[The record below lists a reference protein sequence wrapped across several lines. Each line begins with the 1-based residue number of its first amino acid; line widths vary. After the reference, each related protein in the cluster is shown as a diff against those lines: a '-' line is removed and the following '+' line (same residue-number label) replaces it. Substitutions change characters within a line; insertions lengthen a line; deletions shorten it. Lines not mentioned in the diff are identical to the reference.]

1 MFYKDYDEY
10 LRSSAWKAKALE
22 RARIDNY
29 RCQMCGAEG
38 TELNRLQVHHFT
50 YRNLYHEDVG
60 KDLVTVCDVCH
71 RGIHRLM
78 SRVTDPVT
86 KQRGWKDTL
95 PLSTH
100 HVIDID
106 GTGTQT
112 EIVADTRTEGN
123 I

>member
-22 RARIDNY
+22 RAEIDNY
-29 RCQMCGAEG
+29 RCQMCGCTG
-38 TELNRLQVHHFT
+38 TMTNKLQIHHLS
-50 YRNLYHEDVG
+50 YRNLYNEDVD
-60 KDLVTVCDVCH
+60 KDLITLCDVCH
-71 RGIHRLM
+71 TNVHRM
-78 SRVTDPVT
+78 MCRITDST
-86 KQRGWKDTL
+86 TGQRGWKDTL

-123 I
+123 L